1 MTHVD
6 DRTAQDTVERFYAAE
21 WAFMQAGGEKAGA
34 SFDDMA
40 ALIDP
45 DAVMHQSPDLPWGG
59 DYRGHAGWLEFFTNF
74 IVHFESLE
82 VSDPMVVGT
91 GDTVM
96 TRATLK
102 TRSRATGV
110 ELIRPMMHDI
120 TVKDGRIV
128 SLRPYYWNV
137 PDYVAAD
144 APAAG

>member
-1 MTHVD
+1 MAQVQQ
-6 DRTAQDTVERFYAAE
+6 RTARETVERFYAAE
-21 WAFMQAGGEKAGA
+21 WAFMQAGGVEAGA

-59 DYRGHAGWLEFFTNF
+59 DHHGHEGWLRLFTSF

-82 VSDPMVVGT
+82 VSDPVVVGA

-96 TRATLK
+96 TRAVLK

-110 ELIRPMMHDI
+110 EPTRPMMRDI
-120 TVKDGRIV
+120 TVKGGRIV
-128 SLRPYYWNV
+128 SLRPFYWHV

-144 APAAG
+144 TAG